1 MTEIVTWSQIID
13 RKEWRERYRQKDSA
27 RERDRKIVRE
37 REREM
42 ALLSNVIRK
51 KSPNVYKSCQK

>member
-27 RERDRKIVRE
+27 RERDRKIVRQ
-37 REREM
+37 RERW
-42 ALLSNVIRK
+42 
-51 KSPNVYKSCQK
+51 PY